1 MSFQG
6 ELSALMD
13 RVPGLL
19 GVVLADWE
27 GEAVD
32 YVARM
37 NDFELRVA
45 GAHKGV
51 ILNHLRAANP
61 ALREDPLEEVVITA
75 AGGRTLVLPVTA
87 DYFLVLVLSREELPS
102 RALFEGRRC
111 RDLLRREIA

>member
-1 MSFQG
+1 MSFKD
-6 ELSALMD
+6 ELSSLMS

-19 GVVLADWE
+19 GVLLADWE

-37 NDFELRVA
+37 DDFELRVA

-51 ILNHLRAANP
+51 ILNQIRE
-61 ALREDPLEEVVITA
+61 ALPGLKDDPLEEIVITTRGA
-75 AGGRTLVLPVTA
+75 RTLVMPITA
-87 DYFLVLVLSREELPS
+87 DYFLVLLLERKESQA

-111 RDLLRREIA
+111 RDTLRIQIA